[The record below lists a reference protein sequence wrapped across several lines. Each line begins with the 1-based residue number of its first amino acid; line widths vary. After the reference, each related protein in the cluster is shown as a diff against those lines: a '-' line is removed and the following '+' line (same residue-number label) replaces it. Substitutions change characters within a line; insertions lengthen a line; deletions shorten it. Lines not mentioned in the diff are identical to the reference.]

1 MVVFTTNLKA
11 FHKAAMYTHIFQ
23 QLGLPKN
30 ESKIYETLLKEGE
43 LSVGNISLKSKVHRR
58 NVYDSIG
65 RLIEK
70 GLVFEIIQSRENR
83 YQAVEPAKLMELVQE
98 KQQLLESILPG
109 LETLYRSKSID
120 QGVYIYRG
128 VEGWKNYMR
137 DILRIKQD
145 FYCIGAKGAWMDQR
159 LQHFFPSFI
168 KEANKAKI
176 NYYHLFDYEVKSS
189 IHDITKNVGKNFK
202 FLPEGYSTANS
213 VDIFGS
219 HVNITSNIHVGG
231 IHETDFSMTVIV
243 NQQIADAFRIWF
255 KFMYDFCPKENKK
268 K

>member
-1 MVVFTTNLKA
+1 MVVITTNCKA

-137 DILRIKQD
+137 DILRIKQY
-145 FYCIGAKGAWMDQR
+145 FYCIGAKGVWMDQR

-168 KEANKAKI
+168 KEAHKAKI

-202 FLPEGYSTANS
+202 FLPEGYS
-213 VDIFGS
+213 VLPLLEP
-219 HVNITSNIHVGG
+219 NI
-231 IHETDFSMTVIV
+231 
-243 NQQIADAFRIWF
+243 
-255 KFMYDFCPKENKK
+255 
-268 K
+268 